1 MGRQSYVVSNVILHR
16 RKTPNPNPEKEEG
29 KILQMT
35 GMKAQ
40 ITRNVIT
47 VSTLHERSSSRAI
60 PQQMKKKLC

>member
-1 MGRQSYVVSNVILHR
+1 MGRQSYVVSNVILLCR
-16 RKTPNPNPEKEEG
+16 RKTLNPNPKKKEG

-60 PQQMKKKLC
+60 PQQMKLC